1 VRLEQS
7 WLKWK
12 HFNHAFCG
20 KNKTIEPF
28 HCFKIKV
35 KGSRVKSLAKT
46 LNIMPRS
53 IGGAFL
59 KVQAAV
65 ESFML

>member
-1 VRLEQS
+1 MERKAMKEEQSWILTKSLEQS

-28 HCFKIKV
+28 H
-35 KGSRVKSLAKT
+35 
-46 LNIMPRS
+46 
-53 IGGAFL
+53 
-59 KVQAAV
+59 
-65 ESFML
+65 